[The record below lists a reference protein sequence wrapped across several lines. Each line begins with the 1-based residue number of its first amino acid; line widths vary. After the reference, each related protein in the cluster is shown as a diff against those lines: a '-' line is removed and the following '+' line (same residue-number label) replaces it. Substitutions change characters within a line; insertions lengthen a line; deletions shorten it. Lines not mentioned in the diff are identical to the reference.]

1 MSPSP
6 GPELLESDRHG
17 RVAGPT
23 APSPSPRSHPAT
35 VGVGPRID
43 VSRPGEV
50 TLDLRDPSLHLRPDE
65 GLLGAS
71 TLERAAKRLVD
82 LVVATLAILVLSP
95 LCLAAAVAVK
105 VTSPGPV
112 FYIQRR
118 VGKDGREFGFAKFR
132 TMVVSADE
140 ERLALAERNECEGPI
155 FKIRADPRV
164 TPVGRLLRKYSIDE
178 LPQLIHVITG
188 QMSIV
193 GPRPPLPQEVEQ
205 YGAWEMQRLLVK
217 PGITCLWQV
226 SGRSD
231 LDFET
236 WVSLDVDYI
245 RRWRPNLDLEIIA
258 RTVPAVVSGRGA
270 Y

>member
-1 MSPSP
+1 MSPSTRPEIVESELP
-6 GPELLESDRHG
+6 GRLRDPIAPDPVHR
-17 RVAGPT
+17 GPVYR
-23 APSPSPRSHPAT
+23 AD
-35 VGVGPRID
+35 PRID
-43 VSRPGEV
+43 VSRPGEI

-71 TLERAAKRLVD
+71 PLERSVKRAVD
-82 LVVATLAILVLSP
+82 LVVASVAILFLSP
-95 LCLAAAVAVK
+95 VFLAAALAVK
-105 VTSPGPV
+105 LTSRGPV
-112 FYIQRR
+112 LYRQRR
-118 VGKDGREFGFAKFR
+118 VGKDGREFSFAKFR
-132 TMVVSADE
+132 TMVVSADD

-164 TPVGRLLRKYSIDE
+164 TPVGRVLRKYSVDE

-188 QMSIV
+188 HMSVV

-205 YGAWEMQRLLVK
+205 YGAWERQRLLVK

-231 LDFET
+231 IDFET

-258 RTVPAVVSGRGA
+258 RTVPAVLSGRGA